1 MTEQEFQKQVWRMYD
16 KITTA
21 EGVPGKVLG
30 VSFTT
35 KSVRA
40 FISGAPEWVKCEL
53 IETHTTG
60 KGADGDDAA
69 IIEELHNK
77 IMKMEDIIIGLK
89 NEKQQL
95 TDKIGKNYL
104 SDILRAVNMMK
115 EGLTEKKNKIAKI
128 DSGLTTLQNALE
140 KMEVMESITTGN
152 EGHYIDD
159 PLVVVNT
166 KPDFSDIGL

>member
-40 FISGAPEWVKCEL
+40 FISGAPEWVHCDL

-77 IMKMEDIIIGLK
+77 LINAEDKIVGLK
-89 NEKQQL
+89 VECGQLKEKVS
-95 TDKIGKNYL
+95 GNRYA
-104 SDILRAVNMMK
+104 DILRALNMIK
-115 EGLTEKKNKIAKI
+115 EGMTEKKAKMAKI
-128 DSGLTTLQNALE
+128 DSGLSQVENWLARMDE
-140 KMEVMESITTGN
+140 
-152 EGHYIDD
+152 
-159 PLVVVNT
+159 NT
-166 KPDFSDIGL
+166 NP

>member
-1 MTEQEFQKQVWRMYD
+1 MTEQEFSRQVWRMYD

-40 FISGAPEWVKCEL
+40 YISGAPEWIRCES

-60 KGADGDDAA
+60 KGADGDDTA

-77 IMKMEDIIIGLK
+77 VLSQAER
-89 NEKQQL
+89 
-95 TDKIGKNYL
+95 IGKLEEERRLLQEKISRNYL
-104 SDILRAVNMMK
+104 GELLRAVNVMQQ
-115 EGLTEKKNKIAKI
+115 GLQERKKKHEQIESSLSAIAAVI
-128 DSGLTTLQNALE
+128 E
-140 KMEVMESITTGN
+140 KMKN
-152 EGHYIDD
+152 EE
-159 PLVVVNT
+159 
-166 KPDFSDIGL
+166 

>member
-1 MTEQEFQKQVWRMYD
+1 MYD

-40 FISGAPEWVKCEL
+40 YISGAPEWIRCES

-60 KGADGDDAA
+60 KGADGDDSA

-77 IMKMEDIIIGLK
+77 VLSQAER
-89 NEKQQL
+89 
-95 TDKIGKNYL
+95 IGKLEEERRLLQEKISRNYL
-104 SDILRAVNMMK
+104 GELLRAVNVMQQ
-115 EGLTEKKNKIAKI
+115 GLQERKRKHEQIESSLSAIAAVI
-128 DSGLTTLQNALE
+128 DKLNSGGE
-140 KMEVMESITTGN
+140 
-152 EGHYIDD
+152 
-159 PLVVVNT
+159 
-166 KPDFSDIGL
+166 